1 MSIKGIGLLEY
12 QNRKWCKVEQLKR
25 YALETEFR
33 NCLIE
38 NGIADKTVESYTC
51 DVHLFN
57 DYLLEQGVKEI
68 EQLKRFYIVNYKQW
82 LLEKGYA
89 VATINKK
96 INSLQSYNFFLMEK
110 GWIHERIVFLGKDRV
125 KVAEGSQKDVDALTD
140 EQVNRLLF
148 YLQDRTGVTQR
159 NELIVL
165 LLLYTGVRVSEVC
178 QIRVQDIDFITSE
191 LSVVGKGGK
200 HREIPLRK
208 DLAEKIREY
217 IKRERSQSRF
227 ADSRYLLIS
236 QRNEKLARDSV
247 NTLLEQI
254 AAALGF
260 KIFPHQ
266 LRHTFCTR
274 LIRKRV
280 DLTTVSRLAGHQ
292 SITTTSRFY
301 ISSSRQQKLEAVN
314 LL

>member
-1 MSIKGIGLLEY
+1 MELE
-12 QNRKWCKVEQLKR
+12 KKFL
-25 YALETEFR
+25 AETEFAR
-33 NCLIE
+33 HLAE
-38 NGIADKTVESYTC
+38 NGIAAKTIESYTG
-51 DVHLFN
+51 DVRLFN
-57 DYLLEQGVKEI
+57 QYLTQQGVREVTAI
-68 EQLKRFYIVNYKQW
+68 QRFYIVNYKQW
-82 LLEKGYA
+82 MLEKGYE

-96 INSLQSYNFFLMEK
+96 INSLQAYNFFLMDK
-110 GWIHERIVFLGKDRV
+110 GWTRERVVFLGKDRV

-148 YLQDRTGVTQR
+148 YLQDRTVVTQR

-165 LLLYTGVRVSEVC
+165 LLLYTGVRVSELC
-178 QIRVQDIDFITSE
+178 QIRLQDIDHITSE

-200 HREIPLRK
+200 HREIPLRT
-208 DLAEKIREY
+208 DLAEKIRDY
-217 IKRERSQSRF
+217 VKGERSQSKF
-227 ADSRYLLIS
+227 ASSRYLLIS
-236 QRNEKLARDSV
+236 QRNEMLARDSV

-254 AAALGF
+254 AAELRF
-260 KIFPHQ
+260 KIYPHQ

-274 LIRKRV
+274 LIRKGV

-301 ISSSRQQKLEAVN
+301 VSSSRQQKMEAVN